1 MASSGDPIAPG
12 AGKLA
17 LEAEPEPIAFDPAAT
32 ALIVVDMQN
41 AYLSKGGYLDRVGF
55 DVSTSGPVIDAVR
68 NVLIAAR
75 EAGLFVVHLQNGF
88 DALQTEAGGPSAP
101 VWHKSNALKYMRA
114 NPSERGKLITHGTW
128 DHEIVDALR
137 PVPGEAIVPKARYSG
152 FAGTNLEQLLRAR
165 AISTLL
171 LAGVNTNVCV
181 ESTLRDAYHR
191 EFFAVM
197 ISDATLQAG
206 PDFYIRGDGFQRSE
220 FFRVDGI
227 ERCRRACIV
236 GVVIRPMRSAMFSLW
251 VARVAP
257 AGRRAAAG

>member
-1 MASSGDPIAPG
+1 MEADMAASGTPIALG
-12 AGKLA
+12 SGSVT
-17 LEAEPEPIAFDPAAT
+17 LESEPEPIAFDPSAT
-32 ALIVVDMQN
+32 ALVVVDMQN

-55 DVSTSGPVIDAVR
+55 DVSASGPVIDAVQG
-68 NVLIAAR
+68 VLKSAR
-75 EAGLFVVHLQNGF
+75 DRGLFIVHLQNGF
-88 DALQTEAGGPSAP
+88 DALQTEAGGPTSP
-101 VWHKSNALKYMRA
+101 VWYKSNALKYMRA

-137 PVPGEAIVPKARYSG
+137 PAPGEAIVPKARYSG

-197 ISDATLQAG
+197 IPDATLQAG
-206 PDFYIRGDGFQRSE
+206 SE
-220 FFRVDGI
+220 SIFEATVFNVRNFFGWTASSAAVV
-227 ERCRRACIV
+227 RALS
-236 GVVIRPMRSAMFSLW
+236 GS
-251 VARVAP
+251 
-257 AGRRAAAG
+257 